1 MCLVF
6 FLMCF
11 VRAVTCG
18 KFFQMFERLL
28 SNWRKVHISRVAK
41 LFYRGRNET
50 MFRSKI
56 VSARGGKFYCEINN
70 FIYE

>member
-1 MCLVF
+1 MREV
-6 FLMCF
+6 
-11 VRAVTCG
+11 
-18 KFFQMFERLL
+18 FQMFERLL

>member
-1 MCLVF
+1 
-6 FLMCF
+6 
-11 VRAVTCG
+11 
-18 KFFQMFERLL
+18 MFERLL

-41 LFYRGRNET
+41 LFYRVRNET

-56 VSARGGKFYCEINN
+56 VSARGGKFYCEINY